1 MSRHRI
7 LFKAL
12 LALALLSPTWGQS
25 AFGAEV
31 VGCSLTNSEM
41 QSLEDYGESFLKK
54 RTRRCL
60 VRMMHGKIGDEIT
73 FNGLSGYIKAKG
85 RIIAKNGP
93 YYSIKLTEVNRNIHH
108 SDIVTLGNYSDQHY
122 WAAVRLPN

>member
-1 MSRHRI
+1 MSCHHI

-12 LALALLSPTWGQS
+12 LTAALLCPAFGHS

-31 VGCSLTNSEM
+31 VGCSLTNYEL
-41 QSLEDYGESFLKK
+41 QSLEDYGERFLKN

-60 VRMMHGKIGDEIT
+60 VRMMHGKVGDEIT

-85 RIIAKNGP
+85 RIIKKTGP

-108 SDIVTLGNYSDQHY
+108 SDIVTLGTYSDQHY